1 MIRFASP
8 CGALAIVVLLVGCSA
23 KPPMGVALRSHSQ
36 FESEWGSYLKMAPS
50 KALAVAG
57 DITKTHVVGYAHDA
71 ASDEHA
77 AREAIAACE
86 KRRGDRRIEGACRL
100 YAVNEEIVAD
110 EPAD

>member
-86 KRRGDRRIEGACRL
+86 KRRGDRRIVGACHL
-100 YAVNEEIVAD
+100 YAVNEEVVAD
-110 EPAD
+110 GPAN